1 MTHKA
6 EITKSPECQN
16 SPSSQISEFEKFP
29 KFFQNFKN
37 GAGPKNR
44 LVHPELWVGH
54 FGMIPDLAIFSK
66 FKKADF
72 KIYAKTSVRLNSH
85 DGEVKEPNLESH
97 GKIRPENDPWAG
109 LWYLLRNQLFQT
121 WWSKS
126 FHIPKWIL
134 TQVFLDNFTFGAFS
148 LLSVCCS
155 FSALHRQMGWWLG
168 DECWCLK
175 LRAESGAHRW
185 CR

>member
-1 MTHKA
+1 MLTCRWYFSLMHMFRCSSK
-6 EITKSPECQN
+6 ITKSPEFQN
-16 SPSSQISEFEKFP
+16 SRSSQISEFEKFP
-29 KFFQNFKN
+29 KFFQNLKN

-72 KIYAKTSVRLNSH
+72 KIFAQTSVRLKNSR
-85 DGEVKEPNLESH
+85 DCEVKEPNLESH
-97 GKIRPENDPWAG
+97 GMIWTENCSMGG

-126 FHIPKWIL
+126 FHIPKCIL
-134 TQVFLDNFTFGAFS
+134 TQVFLDDFTFGAFSSSSFSS

-155 FSALHRQMGWWLG
+155 FSDSKQNF
-168 DECWCLK
+168 K
-175 LRAESGAHRW
+175 NI
-185 CR
+185 